1 MVGQNAAFEEVGLG
15 KAVETVMSAHI
26 EGVHAPLLQ
35 LGSVDKEIDLC
46 KKEVFEN
53 LKIGKKEFQDKL

>member
-1 MVGQNAAFEEVGLG
+1 MDGL
-15 KAVETVMSAHI
+15 SQDFCI
-26 EGVHAPLLQ
+26 W